1 MHNSSECSNE
11 AQQEKEIRR
20 RLRGSLDVWAE
31 QVLAR
36 GSHHPAAHHHLM
48 MTALQKVASGG
59 CDRLMLLMPPGS
71 AKSTYASV
79 LFPAWWLQARP
90 GGSLIA
96 CAHTNALARNFGRR
110 VRGLL
115 LDNAARL
122 GCRVK
127 PGHSAAQ
134 DFSTDLGSSYLGLG
148 VHAHV
153 TGRRADLVLIDDPIS
168 GIAEASSARSR
179 DRLWS
184 WYRADLATRLKP
196 GGAVVLAMTRWHRDD
211 LAGRLLDADDR
222 WEVIKLPALA
232 EIDDPLGRTPGAAL
246 WPGWEDEGALAR
258 KRAMVGEQSWAA
270 LYQQRPVA
278 RTQRLF
284 ATARID
290 VLDEVPILTGTVR
303 AWDLASSV
311 AESGDPD
318 WTVGVKLG
326 RTVGGLYVVLD
337 VARLRAGPAAV
348 ERAICECAQRDGK
361 SVRVCLP
368 QDPGQAGRSQILY
381 LTRQLAGY
389 AVNASPETGSKTIR
403 AMPVAAQID
412 AGNLAIMQA
421 KWNREFVEEL
431 SDFPDGSKDDQ
442 VDALSRAFMCL
453 LDAPQKSR
461 RLDMSFISR

>member
-1 MHNSSECSNE
+1 MHNSSECSNK
-11 AQQEKEIRR
+11 ARQEKEIRR
-20 RLRGSLDVWAE
+20 RLRGSLDIWAE

-36 GSHHPAAHHHLM
+36 GSQQPAAHHRVM

-71 AKSTYASV
+71 AKSTYTSV
-79 LFPAWWLQARP
+79 LFPAWWMQARP

-115 LDNAARL
+115 LQNAARL
-122 GCRVK
+122 GCDVEL
-127 PGHSAAQ
+127 GHSAAQ
-134 DFSTDLGSSYLGLG
+134 DFSTNLGSSYLGLG

-153 TGRRADLVLIDDPIS
+153 TGRRADMVLIDDPIG
-168 GIAEASSARSR
+168 GIAEAMSARAR

-211 LAGRLLDADDR
+211 LAGRLLDAGDR
-222 WEVIKLPALA
+222 WQVIKLPALA
-232 EIDDPLGRTPGAAL
+232 EADDPLGRAPGAAL
-246 WPGWEDEGALAR
+246 WPDWEDEGALER

-270 LYQQRPVA
+270 LYQQRPIA

-284 ATARID
+284 TAARIS
-290 VLDEVPILTGTVR
+290 VLDDVPNLAGAVR

-311 AESGDPD
+311 AEGGDPD

-326 RTVGGLYVVLD
+326 RTVAGSYVVLD
-337 VARLRAGPAAV
+337 VVRLRAGPAAV
-348 ERAICECAQRDGK
+348 EQAICECANRDGK
-361 SVRVCLP
+361 AVRVCLP

-389 AVNASPETGSKTIR
+389 VVNASPETGSKAIR

-412 AGNLAIMQA
+412 AGNFAIMQA
-421 KWNREFVEEL
+421 AWNREFVDEL
-431 SDFPDGSKDDQ
+431 SDFPDGTKDDQ